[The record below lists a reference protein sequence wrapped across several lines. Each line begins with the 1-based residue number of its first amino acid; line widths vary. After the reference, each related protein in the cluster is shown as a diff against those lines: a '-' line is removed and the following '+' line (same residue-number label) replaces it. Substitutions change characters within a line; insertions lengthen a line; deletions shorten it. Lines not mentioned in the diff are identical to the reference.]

1 MVDRISPER
10 DVQRMT
16 SFIPRAIANATPEQ
30 VHYEHGL
37 QGVCSDL
44 IFGISLTDYATGKNI
59 RDGEIPRIVR
69 LCIEEIDKRG
79 LEAEGIYRVGNY
91 RREQLSIL
99 ADFSIG
105 VRPSRKRCHGRW
117 AVFA

>member
-1 MVDRISPER
+1 
-10 DVQRMT
+10 MT

-79 LEAEGIYRVGNY
+79 LEAEGIYRVGHHCTDPRY
-91 RREQLSIL
+91 L
-99 ADFSIG
+99 ADFATG
-105 VRPSRKRCHGRW
+105 VRPPRKRCHGQL
-117 AVFA
+117 AVFAYFAAG

>member
-69 LCIEEIDKRG
+69 LCIEERDKRG
-79 LEAEGIYRVGNY
+79 SSKSDMEEISKMRLVNLPCLLNLLE
-91 RREQLSIL
+91 
-99 ADFSIG
+99 
-105 VRPSRKRCHGRW
+105 
-117 AVFA
+117 